1 MKIIRIDVFR
11 ANLPLKYPFRLD
23 SPVPIVSVAADTDLE
38 AVRVGLEK
46 ESIMVSRVPPGGYSD
61 APDHE
66 TLRIATFSTHA
77 PDQID
82 RLVGVMGRLL

>member
-1 MKIIRIDVFR
+1 
-11 ANLPLKYPFRLD
+11 
-23 SPVPIVSVAADTDLE
+23 
-38 AVRVGLEK
+38 
-46 ESIMVSRVPPGGYSD
+46 VPPGGYSD